1 MCGRFS
7 LVIKKPK
14 LAAQIAEL
22 TDTDLAEIL
31 PKFNIAPTQKSFILT
46 SDLPRR
52 LQLFEWGLVP
62 FFAKNGQNTGKM
74 INARVES
81 IFEKTSFQL
90 PIRSRRCLVI
100 ADSFYE
106 WKHDP
111 ATGKKHPM
119 RIFPKNDTL
128 LIMAGIWDAW
138 PAESANSGAFLR
150 TFSILTCP
158 PNAEMTA
165 IHDRMPL
172 IFSKKENW
180 EAWLDPKIDEKAI
193 ENLLKKPEN
202 GLLEMYRVPDRLG
215 STNAEGTDLHE
226 RVLENPTL
234 F

>member
-14 LAAQIAEL
+14 LAAQVAEL
-22 TDTDLAEIL
+22 VGENTIDL
-31 PKFNIAPTQKSFILT
+31 PVRFNISPTQKSFILT
-46 SDLPRR
+46 TEIPRK

-62 FFAKNGQNTGKM
+62 FWAKNGQNTGKM
-74 INARVES
+74 INARVET
-81 IFEKTSFQL
+81 IFEKPTFQM
-90 PIRSRRCLVI
+90 PIRARRCLVI

-119 RIFPKNDTL
+119 RIFPKNDGL
-128 LIMAGIWDAW
+128 LIMAGIWDSW
-138 PAESANSGAFLR
+138 PAESANAGAFLR

-165 IHDRMPL
+165 VHDRMPL
-172 IFSKKENW
+172 IFSRKTDW
-180 EAWLDPKIDEKAI
+180 ESWLDPKIDEKTI
-193 ENLLKKPEN
+193 ENLLKTPEN
-202 GLLEMYRVPDRLG
+202 NLLEMYRVPDRLG
-215 STNAEGTDLHE
+215 STNAEGADLHE